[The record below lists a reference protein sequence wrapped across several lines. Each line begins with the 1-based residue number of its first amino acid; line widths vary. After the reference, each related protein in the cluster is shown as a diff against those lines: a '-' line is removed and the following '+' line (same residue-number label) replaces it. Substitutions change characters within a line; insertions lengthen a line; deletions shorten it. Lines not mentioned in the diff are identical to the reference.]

1 MRRVKKLSEIL
12 EECIEAG
19 LAGRRGLEASLALYP
34 AQAEELEPLLRTAL
48 SVSDSF
54 QSYTPPAAVEQRIR
68 SRFLADAA
76 ARRNLRHLE
85 GSFEKGGWLSGLFRK
100 PVFGGFA
107 AAAAVAVAILA
118 ITVGGVNLG
127 GSDEGGTALENP
139 SSSAVVVINLGNQVD
154 SIYDRLE
161 SGGQIQSADLAAISA
176 LLDQLASA
184 TQEELQESAAEL
196 EAILPG
202 MLEIVTSSDSTP
214 GTAAVQAVIE
224 KIDTASRD
232 IASVLG
238 FDLPDPIVV
247 GAATPAPTDAPAE
260 PTDVPAEPTDIPV
273 EPTPAPTGGDATV
286 APTATPPPPSSTP
299 TATTDG
305 RAPPGFSP

>member
-19 LAGRRGLEASLALYP
+19 LAGRRSLEASLALYP

-54 QSYTPPAAVEQRIR
+54 QSYAPPAAVEQRIR

-85 GSFEKGGWLSGLFRK
+85 GSFENRGWLSGLFRK

-107 AAAAVAVAILA
+107 AAAAVAVAVLA
-118 ITVGGVNLG
+118 ITVGGVNLSG
-127 GSDEGGTALENP
+127 GDEGGTAVINP
-139 SSSAVVVINLGNQVD
+139 SSSAVVVNLSNQVD
-154 SIYDRLE
+154 SISDHLE
-161 SGGQIQSADLAAISA
+161 SGGQIQTADLRQILA
-176 LLDQLASA
+176 LLDQLSG
-184 TQEELQESAAEL
+184 TNPEELQESASEL

-202 MLEIVTSSDSTP
+202 MLEIFTSSDGAP

-232 IASVLG
+232 IAAVLG
-238 FDLPDPIVV
+238 FDIPDPIVV
-247 GAATPAPTDAPAE
+247 GGATPAPTDDQTEATDAPVE
-260 PTDVPAEPTDIPV
+260 PTEVPT
-273 EPTPAPTGGDATV
+273 EPTPAPTGGGATV
-286 APTATPPPPSSTP
+286 APTATPPPPPPSTP
-299 TATTDG
+299 TATTDD